1 MDTCASLLSAVRHC
15 KEVLDEQ
22 SWDKYQDLQK
32 HICRN
37 RQEQIAF
44 MEQMESKPVSS
55 STSELIQFSLT
66 AIQALQALELESCNL
81 EQVTA
86 DARCVSVDP
95 CVADVFMR
103 SCRAFATL
111 QIRVLSLLQTAA
123 ALNCTCKAMLQA
135 TLDPGTLN
143 TTAPQKQLDPRA
155 STLIPLTIYVTHRE
169 VVKRR
174 QGHFIQSPARLMSPR
189 HQEHLATPGGLMSKH
204 GWKQWRQ
211 RIQLDLQQR
220 YPRARATVC
229 LQPFGD
235 RVFHRCNPAG
245 RRNVIVIWDSLEIV
259 AYVTYPFNVFGAN
272 QLADCCTDRA

>member
-95 CVADVFMR
+95 CVADVFMM

-169 VVKRR
+169 VAKRR
-174 QGHFIQSPARLMSPR
+174 QGHSIQSPARLMSLR
-189 HQEHLATPGGLMSKH
+189 SWHRWQQQIKADVHQQYPLARVIVRM
-204 GWKQWRQ
+204 
-211 RIQLDLQQR
+211 
-220 YPRARATVC
+220 A
-229 LQPFGD
+229 PFGD
-235 RVFHRCNPAG
+235 RVFGNLYPF
-245 RRNVIVIWDSLEIV
+245 NNSIVMWSSLEIE
-259 AYVTYPFNVFGAN
+259 VTVS
-272 QLADCCTDRA
+272 

>member
-22 SWDKYQDLQK
+22 SWDNYQDLQK

-66 AIQALQALELESCNL
+66 ATQALQALELESCNL

-155 STLIPLTIYVTHRE
+155 STLIPLTIHVTH
-169 VVKRR
+169 K
-174 QGHFIQSPARLMSPR
+174 QTARLMSPQ

-235 RVFHRCNPAG
+235 RVFHHCSQAG
-245 RRNVIVIWDSLEIV
+245 RRNVIVIWNSLEIV
-259 AYVTYPFNVFGAN
+259 A
-272 QLADCCTDRA
+272 